1 MIAARKTTIFIL
13 KSTNMIL
20 AIGILSV
27 DWSVVAV
34 DFGQRLKELRVQ
46 AGMTQLQLAQ
56 RMGVTKS
63 VVSFYELQE
72 RTPSP
77 DILVKLSG
85 IFKVSTDYLLGLD
98 PRETID
104 ISGKTLQLCGRWRKV
119 YAERVYT
126 ITENNRPVLNASRQV
141 FSQMQKGERTMS
153 SPYAVAFRLL
163 TGY

>member
-72 RTPSP
+72 RTPSQ

-104 ISGKTLQLCGRWRKV
+104 ISGLSREDIAIMRALAESLRRKSL
-119 YAERVYT
+119 Y
-126 ITENNRPVLNASRQV
+126 NH
-141 FSQMQKGERTMS
+141 GE
-153 SPYAVAFRLL
+153 
-163 TGY
+163 

>member
-1 MIAARKTTIFIL
+1 MIDARKTTIFIL

-104 ISGKTLQLCGRWRKV
+104 ISGLSREDIAIMRALAESLRRKSL
-119 YAERVYT
+119 Y
-126 ITENNRPVLNASRQV
+126 NH
-141 FSQMQKGERTMS
+141 GE
-153 SPYAVAFRLL
+153 
-163 TGY
+163 

>member
-1 MIAARKTTIFIL
+1 MYMIAARKTTIFIL

-104 ISGKTLQLCGRWRKV
+104 ISGLSREDIAIMRALAESLRRKSL
-119 YAERVYT
+119 Y
-126 ITENNRPVLNASRQV
+126 NH
-141 FSQMQKGERTMS
+141 GE
-153 SPYAVAFRLL
+153 
-163 TGY
+163 

>member
-1 MIAARKTTIFIL
+1 
-13 KSTNMIL
+13 MIL

-85 IFKVSTDYLLGLD
+85 IFEVSTDYLLGLD

-104 ISGKTLQLCGRWRKV
+104 ISGLSREDIAIMRALAESLRRKSL
-119 YAERVYT
+119 Y
-126 ITENNRPVLNASRQV
+126 NH
-141 FSQMQKGERTMS
+141 GE
-153 SPYAVAFRLL
+153 
-163 TGY
+163 

>member
-63 VVSFYELQE
+63 VVSFNELQE

-104 ISGKTLQLCGRWRKV
+104 ISGLSREDIAIMRALAESLRRKSL
-119 YAERVYT
+119 Y
-126 ITENNRPVLNASRQV
+126 NH
-141 FSQMQKGERTMS
+141 GE
-153 SPYAVAFRLL
+153 
-163 TGY
+163 

>member
-56 RMGVTKS
+56 RMGVAKS

-104 ISGKTLQLCGRWRKV
+104 ISGLSREDIAIMRALAESLRRKSL
-119 YAERVYT
+119 Y
-126 ITENNRPVLNASRQV
+126 NH
-141 FSQMQKGERTMS
+141 GE
-153 SPYAVAFRLL
+153 
-163 TGY
+163 

>member
-27 DWSVVAV
+27 DWRVVAV

-104 ISGKTLQLCGRWRKV
+104 ISGLSREDIAIMRALAESLRRKSL
-119 YAERVYT
+119 Y
-126 ITENNRPVLNASRQV
+126 NH
-141 FSQMQKGERTMS
+141 GE
-153 SPYAVAFRLL
+153 
-163 TGY
+163 

>member
-20 AIGILSV
+20 AIGIISV

-104 ISGKTLQLCGRWRKV
+104 ISGLSREDIAIMRALAESLRRKSL
-119 YAERVYT
+119 Y
-126 ITENNRPVLNASRQV
+126 NH
-141 FSQMQKGERTMS
+141 GE
-153 SPYAVAFRLL
+153 
-163 TGY
+163 

>member
-1 MIAARKTTIFIL
+1 MIATRKATIFIL

-20 AIGILSV
+20 AMGILSV

-104 ISGKTLQLCGRWRKV
+104 ISGLSREDIAIMRAL
-119 YAERVYT
+119 AES
-126 ITENNRPVLNASRQV
+126 LRQK
-141 FSQMQKGERTMS
+141 SLYNHGE
-153 SPYAVAFRLL
+153 
-163 TGY
+163 

>member
-104 ISGKTLQLCGRWRKV
+104 ISGLSREDIAIVRALAESLRRKSL
-119 YAERVYT
+119 Y
-126 ITENNRPVLNASRQV
+126 NH
-141 FSQMQKGERTMS
+141 GE
-153 SPYAVAFRLL
+153 
-163 TGY
+163 

>member
-98 PRETID
+98 PGETID
-104 ISGKTLQLCGRWRKV
+104 ISGLSREDIAIMRALAESLRRKSL
-119 YAERVYT
+119 Y
-126 ITENNRPVLNASRQV
+126 NH
-141 FSQMQKGERTMS
+141 GE
-153 SPYAVAFRLL
+153 
-163 TGY
+163 

>member
-1 MIAARKTTIFIL
+1 MIAAQKATIFIL

-20 AIGILSV
+20 VIGILSV

-104 ISGKTLQLCGRWRKV
+104 ISGLSREDIVIMRAL
-119 YAERVYT
+119 AES
-126 ITENNRPVLNASRQV
+126 LRQK
-141 FSQMQKGERTMS
+141 SLYNHGE
-153 SPYAVAFRLL
+153 
-163 TGY
+163 

>member
-20 AIGILSV
+20 VIGILSV

-104 ISGKTLQLCGRWRKV
+104 ISGLSREDIAIMRALAESLRRKSL
-119 YAERVYT
+119 Y
-126 ITENNRPVLNASRQV
+126 NH
-141 FSQMQKGERTMS
+141 GE
-153 SPYAVAFRLL
+153 
-163 TGY
+163 

>member
-1 MIAARKTTIFIL
+1 M
-13 KSTNMIL
+13 
-20 AIGILSV
+20 

-85 IFKVSTDYLLGLD
+85 IFKVSTDYLLGID

-104 ISGKTLQLCGRWRKV
+104 ISGLSREDIAIMRAL
-119 YAERVYT
+119 AES
-126 ITENNRPVLNASRQV
+126 LRQK
-141 FSQMQKGERTMS
+141 SLYNHGE
-153 SPYAVAFRLL
+153 
-163 TGY
+163 

>member
-46 AGMTQLQLAQ
+46 AGMTQLQLVQ

-104 ISGKTLQLCGRWRKV
+104 ISGLSREDIAIMRALAESLRRKSL
-119 YAERVYT
+119 Y
-126 ITENNRPVLNASRQV
+126 NH
-141 FSQMQKGERTMS
+141 GE
-153 SPYAVAFRLL
+153 
-163 TGY
+163 

>member
-13 KSTNMIL
+13 KSTNMILL

-104 ISGKTLQLCGRWRKV
+104 ISGLSREDIAIMRALAESLRRKSL
-119 YAERVYT
+119 Y
-126 ITENNRPVLNASRQV
+126 NH
-141 FSQMQKGERTMS
+141 GE
-153 SPYAVAFRLL
+153 
-163 TGY
+163 

>member
-20 AIGILSV
+20 AVGILSV

-85 IFKVSTDYLLGLD
+85 IFKMSTDYLLGLD

-104 ISGKTLQLCGRWRKV
+104 ISGLSREDIAIMRALAESLRRKSL
-119 YAERVYT
+119 Y
-126 ITENNRPVLNASRQV
+126 NH
-141 FSQMQKGERTMS
+141 GE
-153 SPYAVAFRLL
+153 
-163 TGY
+163 

>member
-1 MIAARKTTIFIL
+1 
-13 KSTNMIL
+13 MIL

-104 ISGKTLQLCGRWRKV
+104 ISGLSREDIAIMRALAESLRRKSL
-119 YAERVYT
+119 Y
-126 ITENNRPVLNASRQV
+126 NH
-141 FSQMQKGERTMS
+141 GE
-153 SPYAVAFRLL
+153 
-163 TGY
+163 

>member
-46 AGMTQLQLAQ
+46 TGMTQLQLAQ

-104 ISGKTLQLCGRWRKV
+104 ISGLSREDIAIMRALAESLRRKSL
-119 YAERVYT
+119 Y
-126 ITENNRPVLNASRQV
+126 NH
-141 FSQMQKGERTMS
+141 GE
-153 SPYAVAFRLL
+153 
-163 TGY
+163 

>member
-13 KSTNMIL
+13 KSTNMML

-104 ISGKTLQLCGRWRKV
+104 ISGLSREDIAIMRALAESLRRKSL
-119 YAERVYT
+119 Y
-126 ITENNRPVLNASRQV
+126 NH
-141 FSQMQKGERTMS
+141 GE
-153 SPYAVAFRLL
+153 
-163 TGY
+163 

>member
-77 DILVKLSG
+77 GILVKLSG

-104 ISGKTLQLCGRWRKV
+104 ISGLSREDIAIMRALAESLRRKSL
-119 YAERVYT
+119 Y
-126 ITENNRPVLNASRQV
+126 NH
-141 FSQMQKGERTMS
+141 GE
-153 SPYAVAFRLL
+153 
-163 TGY
+163 

>member
-104 ISGKTLQLCGRWRKV
+104 ISGPSREDIAIMRALAESLRRKSL
-119 YAERVYT
+119 Y
-126 ITENNRPVLNASRQV
+126 NH
-141 FSQMQKGERTMS
+141 GE
-153 SPYAVAFRLL
+153 
-163 TGY
+163 

>member
-1 MIAARKTTIFIL
+1 MIAARKTTILIL

-20 AIGILSV
+20 TIGILSV

-104 ISGKTLQLCGRWRKV
+104 ISGLSREDIAIMRALAESLRRKSL
-119 YAERVYT
+119 Y
-126 ITENNRPVLNASRQV
+126 NH
-141 FSQMQKGERTMS
+141 GE
-153 SPYAVAFRLL
+153 
-163 TGY
+163 

>member
-46 AGMTQLQLAQ
+46 SGMTQLQLAQ

-104 ISGKTLQLCGRWRKV
+104 ISGLSREDIAIMRALAESLRRKSL
-119 YAERVYT
+119 Y
-126 ITENNRPVLNASRQV
+126 NH
-141 FSQMQKGERTMS
+141 GE
-153 SPYAVAFRLL
+153 
-163 TGY
+163 

>member
-1 MIAARKTTIFIL
+1 
-13 KSTNMIL
+13 
-20 AIGILSV
+20 V

-104 ISGKTLQLCGRWRKV
+104 ISGLSREDIAIMRALAESLRRKSL
-119 YAERVYT
+119 Y
-126 ITENNRPVLNASRQV
+126 NH
-141 FSQMQKGERTMS
+141 GE
-153 SPYAVAFRLL
+153 
-163 TGY
+163 

>member
-104 ISGKTLQLCGRWRKV
+104 ISGLSREDIAIMRALAESLRRKSL
-119 YAERVYT
+119 Y
-126 ITENNRPVLNASRQV
+126 NH
-141 FSQMQKGERTMS
+141 GE
-153 SPYAVAFRLL
+153 
-163 TGY
+163 

>member
-1 MIAARKTTIFIL
+1 M
-13 KSTNMIL
+13 
-20 AIGILSV
+20 

-104 ISGKTLQLCGRWRKV
+104 ISGLSREDIAIMRALAESLRRK
-119 YAERVYT
+119 
-126 ITENNRPVLNASRQV
+126 S
-141 FSQMQKGERTMS
+141 
-153 SPYAVAFRLL
+153 
-163 TGY
+163 

>member
-27 DWSVVAV
+27 EWSVVAV

-77 DILVKLSG
+77 DILVK
-85 IFKVSTDYLLGLD
+85 
-98 PRETID
+98 
-104 ISGKTLQLCGRWRKV
+104 
-119 YAERVYT
+119 
-126 ITENNRPVLNASRQV
+126 
-141 FSQMQKGERTMS
+141 
-153 SPYAVAFRLL
+153 
-163 TGY
+163 

>member
-46 AGMTQLQLAQ
+46 AGMTELQLAQ

-104 ISGKTLQLCGRWRKV
+104 ISGLSREDIAIMRALAESLRRKSL
-119 YAERVYT
+119 Y
-126 ITENNRPVLNASRQV
+126 NH
-141 FSQMQKGERTMS
+141 GE
-153 SPYAVAFRLL
+153 
-163 TGY
+163 

>member
-1 MIAARKTTIFIL
+1 MIAARKATIFIL

-20 AIGILSV
+20 AMGILSV

-85 IFKVSTDYLLGLD
+85 IFKVSTDYLLGID

-104 ISGKTLQLCGRWRKV
+104 ISGLSREDIAIMRAL
-119 YAERVYT
+119 AES
-126 ITENNRPVLNASRQV
+126 LRQK
-141 FSQMQKGERTMS
+141 SLYNHGE
-153 SPYAVAFRLL
+153 
-163 TGY
+163 

>member
-85 IFKVSTDYLLGLD
+85 IFKVSSDYLLGLD

-104 ISGKTLQLCGRWRKV
+104 ISGLSREDIAIMRALAESLRRKSL
-119 YAERVYT
+119 Y
-126 ITENNRPVLNASRQV
+126 NH
-141 FSQMQKGERTMS
+141 GE
-153 SPYAVAFRLL
+153 
-163 TGY
+163 

>member
-85 IFKVSTDYLLGLD
+85 IFKVSRDYLLGLD

-104 ISGKTLQLCGRWRKV
+104 ISGLSREDIAIMRALAESLRRKSL
-119 YAERVYT
+119 Y
-126 ITENNRPVLNASRQV
+126 NH
-141 FSQMQKGERTMS
+141 GE
-153 SPYAVAFRLL
+153 
-163 TGY
+163 

>member
-13 KSTNMIL
+13 ESTNMIL

-104 ISGKTLQLCGRWRKV
+104 ISGLSREDIAIMRALAESLRRKSL
-119 YAERVYT
+119 Y
-126 ITENNRPVLNASRQV
+126 NH
-141 FSQMQKGERTMS
+141 GE
-153 SPYAVAFRLL
+153 
-163 TGY
+163 

>member
-77 DILVKLSG
+77 DILGKLSG

-104 ISGKTLQLCGRWRKV
+104 ISGLSREDIAIMRAL
-119 YAERVYT
+119 AESLRRTSLYT
-126 ITENNRPVLNASRQV
+126 HGDE
-141 FSQMQKGERTMS
+141 
-153 SPYAVAFRLL
+153 
-163 TGY
+163 

>member
-104 ISGKTLQLCGRWRKV
+104 ISGLSREDIAIMRALAESLRRKSL
-119 YAERVYT
+119 YNHRE
-126 ITENNRPVLNASRQV
+126 
-141 FSQMQKGERTMS
+141 
-153 SPYAVAFRLL
+153 
-163 TGY
+163 